1 MGSTNVLLRKD
12 KVDTSSDNQET
23 TLLKEEHQDHHLQPL
38 DIALATKIAT
48 SSSSDSIVTKALAA
62 MNDDTGEPWIPW
74 TNKEDWIFEHSHLYF
89 KIDCMF
95 SKWSAPILWKLFM
108 NLPLEDMK
116 DFSTLSIECKGT
128 TGSQECQPFYEDL
141 YLDMPI
147 VKLLKQILTPW
158 YPD

>member
-62 MNDDTGEPWIPW
+62 MNDDTGEPWIP
-74 TNKEDWIFEHSHLYF
+74 
-89 KIDCMF
+89 
-95 SKWSAPILWKLFM
+95 
-108 NLPLEDMK
+108 
-116 DFSTLSIECKGT
+116 
-128 TGSQECQPFYEDL
+128 
-141 YLDMPI
+141 
-147 VKLLKQILTPW
+147 
-158 YPD
+158 